1 MVIADDIYLTVI
13 RAKCTAGCWG
23 WQLRQMFLDGINI
36 ECFEKKFMLLV
47 EWISI
52 MEDYYCANY
61 DESKS
66 KITPALECLTESQA
80 LQLLAKIKEL
90 IAS

>member
-1 MVIADDIYLTVI
+1 
-13 RAKCTAGCWG
+13 
-23 WQLRQMFLDGINI
+23 
-36 ECFEKKFMLLV
+36 MLLV

-52 MEDYYCANY
+52 MEDYYCAN
-61 DESKS
+61 DDSNKS